1 MWKPNRQVPGDDI
14 LAPMNRLTPYKL
26 LLVALTCLIIQGC
39 GGGTSSGTLLQDF
52 NVSGRWTGTMS
63 NQDGTR
69 LISVSMT
76 LTDVAG
82 AVTGII
88 VTPDYECT
96 TSGILA
102 SGVATKTASN
112 TGGDDPLTFDNEM
125 STRGTLTIVWNPSPA
140 DSAPDRVSE
149 IQIALTGTSSDLS
162 GHYTGYWNL
171 DTDTPVDEL
180 CGSVTHTPGLQTQ
193 GVMTLSRS

>member
-1 MWKPNRQVPGDDI
+1 
-14 LAPMNRLTPYKL
+14 MNGLTPYKL

-63 NQDGTR
+63 NQGGTR

-88 VTPDYECT
+88 VTP
-96 TSGILA
+96 
-102 SGVATKTASN
+102 
-112 TGGDDPLTFDNEM
+112 
-125 STRGTLTIVWNPSPA
+125 
-140 DSAPDRVSE
+140 VS
-149 IQIALTGTSSDLS
+149 
-162 GHYTGYWNL
+162 YTHL
-171 DTDTPVDEL
+171 RAHET
-180 CGSVTHTPGLQTQ
+180 
-193 GVMTLSRS
+193 